1 MKTNQAFWDTSGLVA
16 LCAREPTSTH
26 ARQLLRQYAKPV
38 VWWGTYAE
46 SWSAFERTYRQGTLT
61 TPNREIARKKLQQ
74 LATIWIE
81 ISPDDQIR
89 RLTLELL
96 EKYPL
101 RTGDAF
107 QLAAALVWCDEKPRR
122 RTMVCFDVRLADAA
136 RQVGFTVIS

>member
-1 MKTNQAFWDTSGLVA
+1 MKTNQAFWDTSALAA
-16 LCAREPTSTH
+16 LCVREPASAQ
-26 ARQLLRQYAKPV
+26 ARLLLRQYTIPV

-46 SWSAFERTYRQGTLT
+46 AWSAFERTYRQGVLSHFE
-61 TPNREIARKKLQQ
+61 REIARRKLQQ

-81 ISPDDQIR
+81 INPDDQVR
-89 RLTLELL
+89 RLALELL

-122 RTMVCFDVRLADAA
+122 RTMMCFDVRLADAA

>member
-1 MKTNQAFWDTSGLVA
+1 MKTNQAFWDTSAIVP
-16 LCAREPTSTH
+16 LCTHEPTSLR
-26 ARQLLRQYAKPV
+26 ARQIMRKHPQFI

-46 SWSAFERTYRQGTLT
+46 ARSAFARAYREGLLTATQRVQAQKHLERLSQAWT
-61 TPNREIARKKLQQ
+61 
-74 LATIWIE
+74 E
-81 ISPDDQIR
+81 ISPSDNLR
-89 RLTLELL
+89 RAAVELL
-96 EKYPL
+96 DRYAL

>member
-1 MKTNQAFWDTSGLVA
+1 MKTNQAFWDTSALVA
-16 LCAREPTSTH
+16 LCAREPASTQ
-26 ARQLLRQYAKPV
+26 ARQLLRQYAKPI

-46 SWSAFERTYRQGTLT
+46 AWSAFERTHRQGILSSTQ
-61 TPNREIARKKLQQ
+61 RDFARKKLQQ
-74 LATIWIE
+74 LATFWVE
-81 ISPDDQIR
+81 IVPNDQVR
-89 RLTLELL
+89 QLTLDLL

-122 RTMVCFDVRLADAA
+122 RTLVCFDVRFADLA